1 MDIRLI
7 PCSVSFTGLDLQ
19 LVPGSHAENKCREE
33 SFPTL
38 YWIWCCM
45 MNKGDSPFFIFTYV
59 TVHCIIFSIF
69 ITNCLWKAKHIS
81 HKKKVYCLSP
91 LASVHIF
98 PEWSPIFHWKRRD
111 ILIDQFVQK
120 HLICDKWMLR
130 HETHSPVVSL
140 IVSLLKLGYE
150 FFKVK
155 HNSRRNYWLTN

>member
-59 TVHCIIFSIF
+59 TVQCIIFSIF
-69 ITNCLWKAKHIS
+69 ITNCLWKTHFTLKKSVLSVTVSFCAYFSWMKS
-81 HKKKVYCLSP
+81 HLP
-91 LASVHIF
+91 LEEEGHFDRSVCSETSYLRQVNAETWNSQSCCF
-98 PEWSPIFHWKRRD
+98 PDCQSF
-111 ILIDQFVQK
+111 
-120 HLICDKWMLR
+120 
-130 HETHSPVVSL
+130 ET
-140 IVSLLKLGYE
+140 
-150 FFKVK
+150 
-155 HNSRRNYWLTN
+155 WLWVLQG